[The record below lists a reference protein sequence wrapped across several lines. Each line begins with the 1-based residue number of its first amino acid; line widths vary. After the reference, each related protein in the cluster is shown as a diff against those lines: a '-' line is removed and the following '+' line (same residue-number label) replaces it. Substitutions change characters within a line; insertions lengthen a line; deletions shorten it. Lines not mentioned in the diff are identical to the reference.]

1 MTELRSTDR
10 RKADVLAALKRNADT
25 WIATSDRS
33 GRAHLIAVS
42 AWWDGELIGIA
53 TTGPSRT
60 ARNLEATRAARLA
73 LGTPDDAIMIDVELR
88 DSTPVGSAAP
98 GLAKGFSDAVGWDPA
113 EEGSNWKFF
122 RLRPLRIQAYRG
134 YGEMEN
140 RDVLRD
146 GEWLA

>member
-1 MTELRSTDR
+1 MSELRNTQQ
-10 RKADVLAALKRNADT
+10 RKADVLSVLQRNGDA

-33 GRAHLIAVS
+33 GRPHLIAVS
-42 AWWDGELIGIA
+42 AWWDGELVVIA

-73 LGTPDDAIMIDVELR
+73 AGTPDDAIMIDIELL
-88 DSTPVGSAAP
+88 DGTPVGSAAP
-98 GLAKGFSDAVGWDPA
+98 GLAKGFADAVGWDPA

-146 GEWLA
+146 GKWLA